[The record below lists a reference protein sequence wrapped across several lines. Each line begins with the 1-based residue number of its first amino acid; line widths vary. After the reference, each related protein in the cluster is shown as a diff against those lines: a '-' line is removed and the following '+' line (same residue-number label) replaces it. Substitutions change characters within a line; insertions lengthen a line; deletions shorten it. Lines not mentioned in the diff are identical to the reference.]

1 MLQLSRHAV
10 DKLATCGI
18 QGRSLWTMDLSQH
31 LTTQLKSMERLVD
44 AETGAILFRHPTL
57 RGIPDLVV
65 EGDGYTLEFIGPTLL
80 CLDID
85 DPTGMAR
92 LLADPVKAQLP
103 VGV

>member
-1 MLQLSRHAV
+1 MFQLSRQAV
-10 DKLATCGI
+10 EKLATYVI
-18 QGRSLWTMDLSQH
+18 QGGSLWTMDLSQH
-31 LTTQLKSMERLVD
+31 LTTQIKSMVRLVD

-80 CLDID
+80 CLDIN

-92 LLADPVKAQLP
+92 LLADPLKAQLP